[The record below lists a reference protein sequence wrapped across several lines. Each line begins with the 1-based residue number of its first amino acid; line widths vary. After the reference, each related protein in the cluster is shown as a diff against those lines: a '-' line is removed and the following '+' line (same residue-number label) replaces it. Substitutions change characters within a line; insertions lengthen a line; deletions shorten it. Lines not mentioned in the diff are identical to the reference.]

1 MRKIGVIV
9 LLFILF
15 SGTAFADSNW
25 PPEIQTDIPVITFD
39 AADFSGLT
47 DTFQQSL
54 LISVVIDNK
63 LRIKRQIFNLSMQ
76 NTQTNAVKGA
86 NPHIA
91 NRKTS

>member
-39 AADFSGLT
+39 AANFSGLT

-54 LISVVIDNK
+54 LIS
-63 LRIKRQIFNLSMQ
+63 F
-76 NTQTNAVKGA
+76 ACC
-86 NPHIA
+86 
-91 NRKTS
+91 